1 MIVKISK
8 QKYWWVIIWNNIIFH
23 DPPKDQIYFYES
35 INKYD
40 IEDLIPRLENPSYNS
55 NWIQEVK
62 DSNASITSDENA
74 YLELFTDSSLITID
88 VVELVNKGDNE
99 EDIEGVNE
107 GTREANV
114 FFRLQKLALR
124 DGPSLMAIFL
134 LDYNL

>member
-1 MIVKISK
+1 
-8 QKYWWVIIWNNIIFH
+8 
-23 DPPKDQIYFYES
+23 
-35 INKYD
+35 
-40 IEDLIPRLENPSYNS
+40 
-55 NWIQEVK
+55 
-62 DSNASITSDENA
+62 
-74 YLELFTDSSLITID
+74 
-88 VVELVNKGDNE
+88 LVNKGDNE